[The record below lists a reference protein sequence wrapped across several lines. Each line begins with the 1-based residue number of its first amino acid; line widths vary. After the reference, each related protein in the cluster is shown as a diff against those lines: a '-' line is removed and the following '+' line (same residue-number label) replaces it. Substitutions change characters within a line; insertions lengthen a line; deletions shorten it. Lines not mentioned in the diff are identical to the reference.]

1 MASSKVEI
9 ACFDSTQKS
18 TWVSRVAKNK
28 NFGNLNL
35 NKRFH
40 NVFGEKDDSSLS
52 ALVSPRH
59 SKIVDR
65 WAARQAQEVVRNL
78 EKNNED
84 AADKVFDHF
93 PSRSSS
99 FNSRR
104 GREVSVSPPLSDGS
118 GSFESEKTFNL
129 GASSLVQIWEKRLG
143 QSNCTKQNVA
153 SIGRTSSDSSSNEIS
168 MFSVEDHGRVSE
180 EEESSDEPFQSCS
193 SKVHC
198 NSEASESDK
207 NKVANIIKKLSITNK
222 MQSDENDHELSN
234 NATCSPCV
242 STPKQLPER
251 RCFGKVTSY
260 PRIRGRQAFHDLI
273 MQFESDRHG
282 ELNNLAE
289 QGAVSKFTQRGRIQ
303 SLLRLRLLQR
313 GVAAFDPSRLKSTT
327 PEGNKQQQ
335 GSVIM
340 QLRERF
346 NRRDEQRTSSLMELS
361 KPRLISKNS
370 VSQTSAY
377 TKEEAHLCSGFEAQN
392 NTPKET
398 VEALSLKTDS
408 NTNIKTPDNVETR
421 DQQSY
426 DTIET
431 NCSEIMEENDCSD
444 YNYDETRESYDW
456 ASLISRPRSYWEEL
470 RQEWYK
476 EMLNFGSHNDE
487 RRKLLERRTVSTV
500 LSSDFREKMDKLM
513 TSHRGAQTHLVN
525 NHSDE
530 EDLEGSVQHLT
541 TFFHDHF
548 HVRGNVEENGR
559 DITEKEVA
567 VEEESINSGSDH
579 ELGDCQS
586 SSSVHSPSSTTWSYG
601 DTDGGDDSDR
611 VIFETSPLPSLSQS
625 FYQDNRQYS
634 PSTNHQPIDMEFIYD
649 MRGQMEQLLRE
660 MSELRKTLKH
670 CTDMNMQLQQS
681 QKQEVHKVREK
692 NFTNKTS
699 KKGKCCICN
708 ENKANAVLYRCGHMC
723 ACFKCASEL
732 QWKSGKCP
740 ICQVEII
747 DVVQVYTN
755 T

>member
-9 ACFDSTQKS
+9 ASFDSAQKP

-40 NVFGEKDDSSLS
+40 NVFGEKDESSLS

-59 SKIVDR
+59 TKIIDR

-78 EKNNED
+78 EKNNEGV
-84 AADKVFDHF
+84 ADKVFDHF

-104 GREVSVSPPLSDGS
+104 GREVSASPPLSDEL
-118 GSFESEKTFNL
+118 FESEKTSKL
-129 GASSLVQIWEKRLG
+129 GASSLVQIWEKRLS
-143 QSNCTKQNVA
+143 QSNCKKQNA
-153 SIGRTSSDSSSNEIS
+153 PSIGSTSSDLSSNEIS
-168 MFSVEDHGRVSE
+168 VFSMEDHSRVSE
-180 EEESSDEPFQSCS
+180 EEESSDELFQSCA

-198 NSEASESDK
+198 NSDAGESDK
-207 NKVANIIKKLSITNK
+207 NKVADIIKKLSIKNQK
-222 MQSDENDHELSN
+222 QSDENDHESSN
-234 NATCSPCV
+234 SGTGSPCV
-242 STPKQLPER
+242 STPKQLSER
-251 RCFGKVTSY
+251 RCFGKVTCY
-260 PRIRGRQAFHDLI
+260 PRIRGRQAFNDLI

-327 PEGNKQQQ
+327 PEGNKQQ

-346 NRRDEQRTSSLMELS
+346 STRDEQRNSSLIELS
-361 KPRLISKNS
+361 KPRLIPKNL

-377 TKEEAHLCSGFEAQN
+377 IKEEAHLCSGFEAPN
-392 NTPKET
+392 DAPKET
-398 VEALSLKTDS
+398 IEASSSQTGS
-408 NTNIKTPDNVETR
+408 NTNIETPDNVETR
-421 DQQSY
+421 DQLSY

-431 NCSEIMEENDCSD
+431 SCSEIMEENDCSD
-444 YNYDETRESYDW
+444 YNYDETRESHDW

-470 RQEWYK
+470 RQEWYR
-476 EMLNFGSHNDE
+476 EMLNSGSHNDE

-513 TSHRGAQTHLVN
+513 KSHRGTQTRLIN
-525 NHSDE
+525 NQSDE
-530 EDLEGSVQHLT
+530 EDREGNMQQLSA
-541 TFFHDHF
+541 FFHDRF
-548 HVRGNVEENGR
+548 HVRGDLEENGR
-559 DITEKEVA
+559 DIKEKEVA

-579 ELGDCQS
+579 ELADCQS
-586 SSSVHSPSSTTWSYG
+586 SSSVDSPSSATWSYG
-601 DTDGGDDSDR
+601 DTDGADDSDR
-611 VIFETSPLPSLSQS
+611 VVFVSSPLPSQSQS
-625 FYQDNRQYS
+625 FYRDNRQYS
-634 PSTNHQPIDMEFIYD
+634 PSTNHQPIDMEFVYD
-649 MRGQMEQLLRE
+649 MRGQMEQLFRE
-660 MSELRKTLKH
+660 MSELRETLKY

-692 NFTNKTS
+692 KFTNKTS
-699 KKGKCCICN
+699 KKGKCRICK

>member
-9 ACFDSTQKS
+9 ASFDSTKNP
-18 TWVSRVAKNK
+18 TWVSRVAKN
-28 NFGNLNL
+28 NNLGNLNL

-40 NVFGEKDDSSLS
+40 NVFVEKDDSSLP

-59 SKIVDR
+59 SKIIDR

-84 AADKVFDHF
+84 VADKVFDHF

-118 GSFESEKTFNL
+118 ESYESEKTFNL
-129 GASSLVQIWEKRLG
+129 GASSLVQIWEKRLS

-153 SIGRTSSDSSSNEIS
+153 LIGRTSSDSSSNGIS
-168 MFSVEDHGRVSE
+168 AFSVEDHSRVSE
-180 EEESSDEPFQSCS
+180 EEESSDEPFQNCS

-198 NSEASESDK
+198 NLDAGESDK
-207 NKVANIIKKLSITNK
+207 TKVADIIKKLSITNQ
-222 MQSDENDHELSN
+222 MQSDENDTELSN
-234 NATCSPCV
+234 SATGSPSV
-242 STPKQLPER
+242 STPKQLSER
-251 RCFGKVTSY
+251 RCFGKITNY
-260 PRIRGRQAFHDLI
+260 PRIRGRQAFNDLI

-313 GVAAFDPSRLKSTT
+313 GVAAFDPPRLKSTT
-327 PEGNKQQQ
+327 PEGNKQQH

-346 NRRDEQRTSSLMELS
+346 NTRDEQRTSSLIELS

-377 TKEEAHLCSGFEAQN
+377 IKEEAQLCSGFETQN
-392 NTPKET
+392 DAPKEI
-398 VEALSLKTDS
+398 VEASISKTDS
-408 NTNIKTPDNVETR
+408 NTNIETTDKVETR
-421 DQQSY
+421 EQQSY
-426 DTIET
+426 DTIE
-431 NCSEIMEENDCSD
+431 NSCSEILEENDCSD

-456 ASLISRPRSYWEEL
+456 AGSISRPRSYWEEI
-470 RQEWYK
+470 RQEWYR
-476 EMLNFGSHNDE
+476 EMLDFGSHDDE

-500 LSSDFREKMDKLM
+500 LSSDFRGKMDKLM
-513 TSHRGAQTHLVN
+513 NSHRGTQTHLVN
-525 NHSDE
+525 NQIYE
-530 EDLEGSVQHLT
+530 EEREGSMQELT
-541 TFFHDHF
+541 AFFHDRF
-548 HVRGNVEENGR
+548 HVRGNLEENGR
-559 DITEKEVA
+559 DMTEKEVP
-567 VEEESINSGSDH
+567 VEEESVNSGSDH
-579 ELGDCQS
+579 ELGDSQS
-586 SSSVHSPSSTTWSYG
+586 SSSVNSPSSASWSYG

-611 VIFETSPLPSLSQS
+611 VVFVSSPLPSQSQS
-625 FYQDNRQYS
+625 FYQDNRQYC
-634 PSTNHQPIDMEFIYD
+634 PSTNHQSIDMEFIYD
-649 MRGQMEQLLRE
+649 MRGQMEQLFRE
-660 MSELRKTLKH
+660 MSELRKTLKY

-692 NFTNKTS
+692 KFTNKTS

-708 ENKANAVLYRCGHMC
+708 ENKVNAVLYRCGHMC